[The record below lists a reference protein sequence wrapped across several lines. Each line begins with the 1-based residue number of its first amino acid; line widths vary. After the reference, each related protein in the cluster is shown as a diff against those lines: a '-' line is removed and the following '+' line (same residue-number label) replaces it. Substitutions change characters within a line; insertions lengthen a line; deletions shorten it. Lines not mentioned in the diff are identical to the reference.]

1 MKRLWIGV
9 GLLATLLILGI
20 LVTCYT
26 DSVQNRIAGAVEQAA
41 SQAEVGQWEK
51 AAGTLRQAKTLW
63 KKHHHLTAAVADH
76 EPMEE
81 VESLF
86 AQLEVHLKFREN
98 AAFSACCAALQTTL
112 RAIGEAHSVNW
123 WTLL

>member
-9 GLLATLLILGI
+9 GLLVTLLILGI

-26 DSVQNRIAGAVEQAA
+26 DSVQNRIADTVKQAA
-41 SQAEVGQWEK
+41 AQAEIGQWEK
-51 AAGTLRQAKTLW
+51 AAGTLHQAKALW
-63 KKHHHLTAAVADH
+63 HHHLTAAVVDH

-81 VESLF
+81 AESLF
-86 AQLEVHLKFREN
+86 AQLEVHLKFRES
-98 AAFSACCAALQTTL
+98 AAFSACCAALQATA
-112 RAIGEAHSVNW
+112 RAIGEAHSINW

>member
-9 GLLATLLILGI
+9 GLLVTLLILGI

-26 DSVQNRIAGAVEQAA
+26 DSVQNRIADTVKQAA
-41 SQAEVGQWEK
+41 AQAEVGQWEK
-51 AAGTLRQAKTLW
+51 AAGTLHQAKALW
-63 KKHHHLTAAVADH
+63 DQHHHLTAAVVDH

-81 VESLF
+81 AESLF
-86 AQLEVHLKFREN
+86 AQLEIHLKFRES
-98 AAFSACCAALQTTL
+98 AAFSACCAALQATA
-112 RAIGEAHSVNW
+112 RAIGEAHSINW

>member
-9 GLLATLLILGI
+9 GLLILLLLLGI
-20 LVTCYT
+20 LTTVFAARH
-26 DSVQNRIAGAVEQAA
+26 QEQI
-41 SQAEVGQWEK
+41 SQTLAEARNAAEVGQWEK
-51 AAGTLRQAKTLW
+51 AAGACFRAKALW
-63 KKHHHLTAAVADH
+63 ESRHHLTASIADH

-86 AQLEVHLKFREN
+86 AQLEIYLKARDPV
-98 AAFSACCAALQTTL
+98 AFSACCSGLEVFV

-123 WTLL
+123 WSLL